1 MSLTQPMRSRHLGF
15 GKNRLTTTLT
25 SRRVA
30 KTVRYFSV
38 KRSVNSK
45 GFGYA
50 NDLGPSSTE
59 VAARDGDFRWMAGK
73 PDLENGGRPMEYRG
87 GEDSR
92 ARTPELPGNLQ
103 LASEPPA
110 DGVVSK
116 TLETDLTCIH
126 NQATWRDGSAREP
139 AARDAHCDIQVSKN
153 EKVVVPEH
161 ARAGEPASPP
171 RIPGGPR
178 RWLIR
183 PHSSF
188 RRIPSSVDVSV
199 AIFDSSSAITVS
211 PAKLKRYDSSC

>member
-1 MSLTQPMRSRHLGF
+1 M
-15 GKNRLTTTLT
+15 
-25 SRRVA
+25 
-30 KTVRYFSV
+30 

-139 AARDAHCDIQVSKN
+139 AARDAHCDIQVSKKMRMFMHCPSTL
-153 EKVVVPEH
+153 E
-161 ARAGEPASPP
+161 RRTSLSPP